1 MIIYLITFSIS
12 IVFTFMAQKC
22 FKNNKKSIT
31 GILMSMFAI
40 TMPTLLASFRDENV
54 GTDVA
59 VYMKKIFYLA
69 ANSDTFLNYSQMTTI
84 EFLYKVLNY
93 IVACFSSN
101 LHVFMF
107 VAEFLIVSIVYIS
120 IYYYR
125 EKIPMWLAF
134 LVFLL
139 MYFNRSLNI
148 VRQSIAIPITFL
160 AFKYIKEKN
169 IVKYVITIIIA
180 TLFHSSAFVA
190 GMSYFIYYMLKN
202 EKHTKFKTYL
212 IIIIAC
218 LAIANY
224 GTILSYLIY
233 NAKILPMKYAI
244 HIPTGEISIPLTES
258 ILKLMLILPILHC
271 KKDLIKYNDD
281 NEFLIF
287 MLVIDFILLQ
297 AGMLAPF
304 VQRISFYFGYYY
316 IYVIPQLY
324 VFLNKKGYSNINV
337 IYIFILFIYWYV
349 VFVRMN
355 YGETY
360 PYTSGILGIER

>member
-12 IVFTFMAQKC
+12 IVFTFVAQKN
-22 FKNNKKSIT
+22 FEKNKKSAT
-31 GILMSMFAI
+31 GIITSFLAI
-40 TMPTLLASFRDENV
+40 MIPSLLACFRDESI
-54 GTDVA
+54 GTDVL
-59 VYMKKIFYLA
+59 VYMKKIFYWA
-69 ANSDTFLNYSQMTTI
+69 VNSDTFFNFNKMSAI

-93 IVACFSSN
+93 IVACFSNN

-107 VAEFLIVSIVYIS
+107 VVEFLMIFFVYIS

-125 EKIPMWLAF
+125 KKIPMWLSF

-148 VRQSIAIPITFL
+148 IRQSIAIPITFF
-160 AFKYIKEKN
+160 AFRYVKEKK
-169 IVKYVITIIIA
+169 IVKYVVTIIIA

-202 EKHTKFKTYL
+202 EKRTKLKTYS

-233 NAKILPMKYAI
+233 NAKVLPMKYAI
-244 HIPTGEISIPLTES
+244 HIPTGEINIPLTES
-258 ILKLMLILPILHC
+258 LLKLMLILPILYC
-271 KKDLIKYNDD
+271 KKDLIKYNED
-281 NEFLIF
+281 NEFIIF
-287 MLVIDFILLQ
+287 LLVIDFILLQ

-316 IYVIPQLY
+316 IYEIPQLY
-324 VFLNKKGYSNINV
+324 VVLNKKGYSNLNI
-337 IYIFILFIYWYV
+337 IYILVLFTYWYV
-349 VFVRMN
+349 VFIRMN

-360 PYTSGILGIER
+360 PYTSNILGIEI